1 MIRAV
6 QMRRAALA
14 LAGAMTMIVAT
25 TAPASAVWWWPTSPP
40 PSCGATIYK
49 ANGTAWKC
57 TFADDFNNG
66 VLDGKKWSV
75 QQTAATGMH
84 VGPEC
89 LVNNSRN
96 VSVSNGS
103 LHLTTRKEASQ
114 FTCKNP
120 YGDYRTQYTSG
131 GVTTT
136 GKFAQTYGRFEFRAK
151 FPALKVAGVQTAL
164 WLYPATQKYG
174 GWPASGEIDVAEFYS
189 QYPDR
194 TIPYIHYRSSSR
206 GSPVTNLSCKLDPS
220 VFHTYV
226 AVWTPRS
233 ITISNDGVVCVSHT
247 IKPSGGLF
255 RHLTAPQPFDQP
267 FAVLITQ
274 VLGTGTNAFKS
285 TATPLPATTDVDWV
299 RVWS

>member
-151 FPALKVAGVQTAL
+151 FPSLKVPGVQSAL

-194 TIPYIHYRSSSR
+194 SIPYIHYNAASDA
-206 GSPVTNLSCKLDPS
+206 GPVTNWSCKLDPA

-226 AVWTPRS
+226 AEWTATGM
-233 ITISNDGVVCVSHT
+233 TISNDGVACLTHT
-247 IKPSGGLF
+247 FAPAAPLS
-255 RHLTAPQPFDQP
+255 APQPFDQP
-267 FAVLITQ
+267 FSVLLTQ
-274 VLGTGTNAFKS
+274 VLGTTTNAFS
-285 TATPLPATTDVDWV
+285 PTTTTLPATTDVDWV